1 MFFLDYK
8 HSKPNTTTILLFS
21 PLGHKQFEKFP
32 TFWPY
37 SDKKNHCKHII
48 LSHIS
53 SQEVCTMF
61 SCVYLYTPMLY
72 PSYDNIH
79 LKGIPDMKS
88 YWMAEPLHT
97 FLLSYLSCRWAC
109 VHNPVNGWSSLTNI
123 KQSSDCT
130 VAAKLYYKSVILLNL
145 LPSTHTVWW
154 LITVVET
161 KKGETAVD
169 LGISGILSYRQLQ
182 FDINGIGSCWK

>member
-72 PSYDNIH
+72 SSYDNIH
-79 LKGIPDMKS
+79 LKGITDMKS
-88 YWMAEPLHT
+88 YWLAEPQHN
-97 FLLSYLSCRWAC
+97 FLLSYLS
-109 VHNPVNGWSSLTNI
+109 
-123 KQSSDCT
+123 
-130 VAAKLYYKSVILLNL
+130 
-145 LPSTHTVWW
+145 
-154 LITVVET
+154 
-161 KKGETAVD
+161 
-169 LGISGILSYRQLQ
+169 
-182 FDINGIGSCWK
+182 SCWVCEHVGTIQTTPDTACKPVLFKPGPIWQINKNLVNVRSKIVA